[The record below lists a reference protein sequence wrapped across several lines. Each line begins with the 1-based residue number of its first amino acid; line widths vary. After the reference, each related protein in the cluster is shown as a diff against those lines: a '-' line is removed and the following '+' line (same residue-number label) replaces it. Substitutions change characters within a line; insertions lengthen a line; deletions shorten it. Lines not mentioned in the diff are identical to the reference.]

1 MQNIFAGIIDCK
13 MRPVQFQTNIELNPK
28 TVISPDKILILF
40 RFYKIFFLAQQ
51 FKISNDV
58 FVE

>member
-13 MRPVQFQTNIELNPK
+13 MRPVQFQTNIELIPK
-28 TVISPDKILILF
+28 TVILPDKILILL
-40 RFYKIFFLAQQ
+40 RFYKIFFFALQ
-51 FKISNDV
+51 FRISDDV